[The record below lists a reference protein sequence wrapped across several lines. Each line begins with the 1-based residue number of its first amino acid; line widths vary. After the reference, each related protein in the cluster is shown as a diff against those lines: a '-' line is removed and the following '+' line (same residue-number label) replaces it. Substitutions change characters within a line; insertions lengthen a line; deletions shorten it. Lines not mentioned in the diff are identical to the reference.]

1 MNDCHIWDNAGS
13 LVREIEMHEKYETFI
28 IKTVNYFKELDWII
42 ETLNEADKEKIKS
55 IGYFS
60 EMKSLNE
67 GVADILLDLLRY
79 ADRAVFQY
87 LVPTHKFLDD
97 IECLLLNDTNPI
109 NIEVFVCYK
118 GVIMGDAKKNMNLI
132 K

>member
-13 LVREIEMHEKYETFI
+13 LVREIEMHENYETFI
-28 IKTVNYFKELDWII
+28 INAANYFRELDWII
-42 ETLNEADKEKIKS
+42 KTLSEADKEKIKS

-60 EMKSLNE
+60 EINSLNE

-87 LVPTHKFLDD
+87 LVPTHKFLDEV
-97 IECLLLNDTNPI
+97 ECLLLNNTNPI
-109 NIEVFVCYK
+109 DIELFSCYK
-118 GVIMGDAKKNMNLI
+118 GVVMGGIKKNMNLI